1 MQHRKREV
9 MRDIEKSLFVEE
21 CSLVKLIEKTIKDLP
36 EKSLLK
42 QITEEYRSNGK
53 DAKVYFVNR
62 ELIRRLIEL
71 ISDRSYK
78 EIEADIKNI
87 FGNYS
92 FIADYILDELK
103 WILKDLKNIIG
114 KVNRERL
121 NSIVYILFPFA
132 NVLPHENLI
141 ILYTTND
148 SDKLTPILL
157 HEYVHILR
165 LDLYV
170 WNSLVNSGFVKK
182 LDKRIRKE
190 IVELVAELATI
201 YLLENAGLGE
211 LVEKRRSMIEE
222 TFQKYQK
229 LKEEV
234 AKYVVTQREIK
245 MMAYIKAYELIRN
258 NKIKIIR
265 TVERGIRKY
274 LEELKYSKHIRK

>member
-1 MQHRKREV
+1 
-9 MRDIEKSLFVEE
+9 MRNIEKSLFVEE
-21 CSLVKLIEKTIKDLP
+21 CSLIKLIEKSIKDLP

-62 ELIRRLIEL
+62 ELIRRLIER

-92 FIADYILDELK
+92 FIANYILDESK
-103 WILKDLKNIIG
+103 WILKDLKNIRG
-114 KVNRERL
+114 KVNREKL
-121 NSIVYILFPFA
+121 NSLVYILFPFA
-132 NVLPHENLI
+132 NALPHENLI
-141 ILYTTND
+141 ILYTAND
-148 SDKLTPILL
+148 SDKLIPVLI

-182 LDKRIRKE
+182 LAKRIRKE
-190 IVELVAELATI
+190 IVELSAELATI

-222 TFQKYQK
+222 TFREYQK

-234 AKYVVTQREIK
+234 AKYIVTQREIK
-245 MMAYIKAYELIRN
+245 MMVYIKAYELIRN
-258 NKIKIIR
+258 DKIRRI
-265 TVERGIRKY
+265 VERGIRKY
-274 LEELKYSKHIRK
+274 LEELKYSENIRE